1 MNTLKDDNYD
11 PRLVAMLEELQPVL
25 PRDPHFVARA
35 KARFLAEAVSV
46 REARR
51 HSIWIFFQQKE
62 KLAMK
67 LAMSALF
74 IVGLLFGGNATVAAA
89 QDDLPYEPLYQIKLL
104 SEDVNLWL
112 ASDPRAQIEM
122 LMQQSETR
130 TDEMAALAAKG
141 IVPSP
146 ELAVQAQERI
156 QRALQLTASLDDA
169 SQIAVRQ
176 QIREHLQR
184 QEQMV
189 IQLPDGTCSACQPVL
204 QQTRDMLR
212 THLRQME
219 GDLIQPEPFQN
230 QIQNQTQNRLRTTQ
244 TPPVPGNTVTPQR
257 VVNTPPRD
265 GTGQQNG
272 NGTSNP
278 SAGTPMPQN
287 NTTNQNGSGQQNG
300 ENNESGQQNG
310 ENNGGDEQNGGGS
323 GNDGAPMPGSGG
335 QGGGGKP

>member
-11 PRLVAMLEELQPVL
+11 PRLIAMLEELKPVL
-25 PRDPHFVARA
+25 PRDLQIAARA

-46 REARR
+46 REAQR

-67 LAMSALF
+67 LAMSALV

-112 ASDPRAQIEM
+112 TFDPMAQIEI
-122 LMQQSETR
+122 LMQQTETR
-130 TDEMAALAAKG
+130 AEEMAALTTKG
-141 IVPSP
+141 IAPPPDFATQV
-146 ELAVQAQERI
+146 QERI
-156 QRALQLTASLDDA
+156 QRALQLISNLDDP

-176 QIREHLQR
+176 QIRERLQR

-189 IQLPDGTCSACQPVL
+189 IQLQDGTCSACQPVL

-212 THLRQME
+212 TQLRQME
-219 GDLIQPEPFQN
+219 GDVIQPEPFQN

-244 TPPVPGNTVTPQR
+244 TPPLPGSTVTPQR
-257 VVNTPPRD
+257 VVNTPPGD

-272 NGTSNP
+272 NGSSNP
-278 SAGTPMPQN
+278 SAGTPMPQH
-287 NTTNQNGSGQQNG
+287 NTTNQDGSGQQNG
-300 ENNESGQQNG
+300 ENNEGGQQSG
-310 ENNGGDEQNGGGS
+310 ENHGGGEQNGGS
-323 GNDGAPMPGSGG
+323 RDGGGPMPGSGG
-335 QGGGGKP
+335 QGGKP